1 MDTDQEFAWEMD
13 RRYPDEYEP
22 GELDF
27 RPNET
32 RAHWYW
38 RITHPCDLAEIPAD
52 VLGSEE
58 FLNECSAYQFL
69 MLAKSG
75 PKIDPFVMRKIK
87 DVFNRRAETE
97 ESFKSLRENKDRLD
111 APAPYFL

>member
-1 MDTDQEFAWEMD
+1 MDTDEDFARELL
-13 RRYPDEYEP
+13 RRDPDEYEP

-27 RPNET
+27 RPNES
-32 RAHWYW
+32 RAHWYM
-38 RITHPCDLAEIPAD
+38 RVTPPNALAEMPAE

-58 FLNECSAYQFL
+58 FLNLCSTYQFI
-69 MLAKSG
+69 MLAKQG
-75 PKIDPFVMRKIK
+75 PKIDPFVMRKVK

-97 ESFKSLRENKDRLD
+97 ESFKTLRENKDRLD